1 MLIYARRETND
12 PVVESLLVPPPEA
25 LDIVQSMNGE
35 YEKSCEDYNAKY
47 VLSYPFSH
55 ALSSKIS
62 CVSRELLRQEF
73 EQKRAIVMDIYHTW
87 NISSTSEVRL

>member
-47 VLSYPFSH
+47 VLS
-55 ALSSKIS
+55 
-62 CVSRELLRQEF
+62 
-73 EQKRAIVMDIYHTW
+73 
-87 NISSTSEVRL
+87 